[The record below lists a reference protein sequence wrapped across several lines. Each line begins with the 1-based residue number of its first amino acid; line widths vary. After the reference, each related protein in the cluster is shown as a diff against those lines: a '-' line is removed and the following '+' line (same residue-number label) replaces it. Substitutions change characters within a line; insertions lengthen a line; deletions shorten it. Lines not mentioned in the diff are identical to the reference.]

1 GAPLAAL
8 LGPSYLLLSLV
19 HNEVADFI
27 IVGASLLLALI
38 TWVGLIMFRWRRRAS
53 PAWLLIIEILVGTMM
68 GFFIFA
74 VLGAAVQAAM

>member
-1 GAPLAAL
+1 MKIIRIILDLMYGIVLFCGAPLAAL

-38 TWVGLIMFRWRRRAS
+38 TWVGVIVLRFRRRTS
-53 PAWLLIIEILVGTMM
+53 PPWL
-68 GFFIFA
+68 
-74 VLGAAVQAAM
+74 